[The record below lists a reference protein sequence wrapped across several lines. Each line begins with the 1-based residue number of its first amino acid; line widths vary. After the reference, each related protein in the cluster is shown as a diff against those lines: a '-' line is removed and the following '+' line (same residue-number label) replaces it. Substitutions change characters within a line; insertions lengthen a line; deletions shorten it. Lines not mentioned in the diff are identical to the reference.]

1 MMEEQSPVTDR
12 RRIIAVSISTA
23 DSGYLIAG
31 SVAA

>member
-12 RRIIAVSISTA
+12 RRIIAFSIGTS
-23 DSGYLIAG
+23 DGGYLIAG